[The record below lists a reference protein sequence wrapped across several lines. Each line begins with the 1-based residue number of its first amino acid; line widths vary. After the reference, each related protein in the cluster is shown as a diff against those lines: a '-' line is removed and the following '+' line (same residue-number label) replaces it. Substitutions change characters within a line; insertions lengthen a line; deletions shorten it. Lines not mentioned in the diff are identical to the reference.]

1 MPSINYRGGMI
12 SEHGDGIFYVRASY
26 YAEMREYK
34 SMGAAK
40 AHITREHKAWRNS
53 ADAEHRAR
61 INAIWEPKA

>member
-1 MPSINYRGGMI
+1 MISINYRGGMI

-40 AHITREHKAWRNS
+40 AHITREHNAWRKS
-53 ADAEHRAR
+53 ADAEHYARLRA
-61 INAIWEPKA
+61 INGEK